1 MDAQQGAE
9 GAFSRRSAIKRS
21 AGIAGAGLALAQ
33 VPLLEQLAAKPV
45 TASAS
50 TASASATAFSDIQF
64 DIGNFIA
71 KAQTFNDGAGNVT
84 AQFAPVFSLFQPLT
98 LNRTPTTADQKVLA
112 NALNTIEEVFPASPN
127 GALIVSVSYGLPYFN
142 RLDQKTVKA
151 NIPTDLASGQPVLIE
166 AVPFDTD
173 VVGGLVGGSNAL
185 IAGVKKPRFN
195 VNVVIEKNDVLLHTR
210 SNVLANL
217 TNINAW
223 LQGSNT
229 LAGKAV
235 ASPNF
240 KGLFNF
246 QTARVQF
253 LQQGLPKK
261 VAQENN
267 FEFAPR
273 MSNDSPMSM
282 GFVDQQTDSSGPAQ
296 IVTFQGNSS
305 AVLTSAKSGDYFDN
319 GSIAHFSHDILD
331 LFAFFASATQ
341 EPNTGNPPAGEPFT
355 ERVQY
360 MFRSNQTGTTD
371 GLPAD
376 GNSDQ
381 FTNNGGP
388 SFINNVFQ
396 GTGAALAAAQDSAGQ
411 FSASNATLNATFTGD
426 PRIGHEEALQQVSRA
441 SDGTPLHVRMDGPG
455 FDNMDVPAF
464 NTSGVAN
471 VVNDGTFD
479 LVPNGTNV
487 PAGSNQ
493 FKLQFIMFLPTAQ
506 LFAQMRNAAA
516 AQKFQSE
523 FNVAAGDN
531 GLERFITATRRQNF
545 LVPPRRHRSFPLVE
559 LG

>member
-1 MDAQQGAE
+1 
-9 GAFSRRSAIKRS
+9 
-21 AGIAGAGLALAQ
+21 
-33 VPLLEQLAAKPV
+33 
-45 TASAS
+45 
-50 TASASATAFSDIQF
+50 
-64 DIGNFIA
+64 
-71 KAQTFNDGAGNVT
+71 
-84 AQFAPVFSLFQPLT
+84 
-98 LNRTPTTADQKVLA
+98 
-112 NALNTIEEVFPASPN
+112 
-127 GALIVSVSYGLPYFN
+127 
-142 RLDQKTVKA
+142 
-151 NIPTDLASGQPVLIE
+151 
-166 AVPFDTD
+166 
-173 VVGGLVGGSNAL
+173 
-185 IAGVKKPRFN
+185 
-195 VNVVIEKNDVLLHTR
+195 
-210 SNVLANL
+210 
-217 TNINAW
+217 
-223 LQGSNT
+223 
-229 LAGKAV
+229 
-235 ASPNF
+235 
-240 KGLFNF
+240 
-246 QTARVQF
+246 VQF

-464 NTSGVAN
+464 NTAGVAN
-471 VVNDGTFD
+471 VVDDGVFST
-479 LVPNGTNV
+479 PGTNV

-493 FKLQFIMFLPTAQ
+493 FKLQFMMFVPTAQ
-506 LFAQMRNAAA
+506 LFASMRTAQA
-516 AQKFQSE
+516 AQNLQNQFD
-523 FNVAAGDN
+523 VDPGDN